1 MTEDLLDKLLHK
13 EFEGPSPSVEAESE
27 FGPLFERELKFSL
40 PIQCGPE
47 MTPKFQ
53 DILEEKLVENV
64 FYVEFDLNLDDP
76 EQDHLKVIDQ
86 TMVES
91 AFHFHLNVSAL
102 S

>member
-1 MTEDLLDKLLHK
+1 
-13 EFEGPSPSVEAESE
+13 
-27 FGPLFERELKFSL
+27 
-40 PIQCGPE
+40 

-91 AFHFHLNVSAL
+91 AFHFHLNVRRS
-102 S
+102 